1 MVWNRWLDLQARPS
15 NPHPPL
21 IPQRALQVHRR
32 SKRLPTDR
40 MPKADP
46 GSDAGDDVYRV
57 ASHFMA
63 RTRLIATTVAFGAAL
78 LVVLFIVIGSGAFA
92 RFDTP
97 LAAYATATVFA
108 AFAIG
113 YRYTMWIQRPPTWR
127 YFKASWQ
134 LFLRPRRLVANLVK
148 LFGHLWNQIIIQKF
162 IEERSRQRWAAHMC
176 LAWGCLLAFAIT
188 FPLSWGWVQ
197 FGIAANGSDYVV
209 EFMGMKQ
216 FAFAPNSAI
225 GFLMFN
231 GLNISAVLV
240 LTGVALAMH
249 RRLFDRGAQAVQTL
263 ANDLIPLFLLF
274 AVSVTG
280 LMITASYKLMGGQ
293 NYSFLSL
300 LHAFTVVILLL
311 WLPFG
316 KLFHVIQRP
325 AQLGV
330 AYYKEEGL
338 RGPQTLCARSGEPYQ
353 SQMHHDDLVEVMR
366 ELGIDFGEHQDLSP
380 AEKRRLIALNQAASI
395 SGQPFVG

>member
-1 MVWNRWLDLQARPS
+1 M
-15 NPHPPL
+15 
-21 IPQRALQVHRR
+21 
-32 SKRLPTDR
+32 
-40 MPKADP
+40 
-46 GSDAGDDVYRV
+46 GSGFA
-57 ASHFMA
+57 AS
-63 RTRLIATTVAFGAAL
+63 G
-78 LVVLFIVIGSGAFA
+78 LVVCAILLGSGGLV

-97 LAAYATATVFA
+97 LAAYAAATVFA
-108 AFAIG
+108 AFAIA
-113 YRYTMWIQRPPTWR
+113 YRYTMWIQRPPTWH
-127 YFKASWQ
+127 YFRAGWR
-134 LFLRPRRLVANLVK
+134 LFLRPSRLLPNLIK
-148 LFGHLWNQIIIQKF
+148 LAGLLWSQIIAQRF
-162 IEERSRQRWAAHMC
+162 IEKRSRQRWAAHMC

-197 FGIAANGSDYVV
+197 FGVADNGKDYVV
-209 EFMGMKQ
+209 EFMGTRQ
-216 FAFAPNSAI
+216 FAFPPDSVLA
-225 GFLMFN
+225 FFMFN

-280 LMITASYKLMGGQ
+280 LMITASYKLMGGE
-293 NYSFLSL
+293 NFAFLSL

-330 AYYKEEGL
+330 AYYKEEGA
-338 RGPQTLCARSGEPYQ
+338 GGDQAVCVRSGEPYM
-353 SQMHHDDLVEVMR
+353 SQLHHDDLAGVMR
-366 ELGIDFGEHQDLSP
+366 ELGIDFGGHQDLSP
-380 AEKRRLIALNQAASI
+380 EEKRKLIALNQAASI
-395 SGQPFVG
+395 QGQPFVG